1 MNASQQAQHVIDG
14 MQAGEAFIE
23 GLRTSSPTGDELLTV
38 LKTYATFR
46 DEQDRLFMRGF
57 ARTLQKRFENA
68 PSQGLPE

>member
-23 GLRTSSPTGDELLTV
+23 GLRTSSPTGDELLNV
-38 LKTYATFR
+38 IKTYASFR
-46 DEQDRLFMRGF
+46 ADADRLFLRGF

-68 PSQGLPE
+68 PSQGFPE